1 MQTKVICVSMA
12 ALLISACAPNS
23 PSTEGQ
29 RARVADGARVALKNN
44 EGKEVGTLTV
54 SAHSSGGVQIT
65 GRLMDLPP
73 GVHGMHI
80 HEAGQ
85 CDPPDFKSAGGHFNP
100 SAKQHGELNP
110 QGAHEGDLG
119 NVRIDVNGTAQLSL
133 LADRVTLAD
142 ASNSLLKP
150 GGTSIVIH
158 AGIDDLKTDPSG
170 GSGDR
175 IACGVVTR

>member
-1 MQTKVICVSMA
+1 MTKAIGACILA
-12 ALLISACAPNS
+12 FLFSACAPNS
-23 PSTEGQ
+23 PTKEGQ
-29 RARVADGARVALKNN
+29 RARVADGAKVELKNR
-44 EGKEVGTLTV
+44 EGKQVGTLTISV
-54 SAHSSGGVQIT
+54 HSSGGVQIN

-80 HEAGQ
+80 HEMGK
-85 CDPPDFKSAGGHFNP
+85 CEPPDFKSAGAHFNP
-100 SAKQHGELNP
+100 SGKQHGELNP

-119 NVRIDVNGTAQLSL
+119 NVRIESNGTAQLSM

-142 ASNSLLKP
+142 APNSLLKP

-158 AGIDDLKTDPSG
+158 ADIDDLKTDPSG